1 MTPSGPKWV
10 GVGSVRVRYY
20 DEGQGETVLLLHGL
34 GGFAEHWWKNIDPL
48 SRRFRVIAPDI
59 VGFGLTDKPK
69 ADYTLGYFV
78 EFVSAFVN
86 ALGIAQTAIIGTSLG
101 GAVAMQRAL
110 SDPGSVRKLV
120 LVASVGL
127 AERAGGFIRSLLL
140 PIAESLS
147 IRPSRWMLKFGY
159 RHVVHRYRPDYG
171 VLIERHHD
179 VMRSADAQRVFYEV
193 SRRLID
199 ADAYRQG
206 YLLLGRLCEIRIPV
220 LLIAGR
226 EDRVIPLT
234 HSVRARKYFPEAS
247 LVEVKD
253 CGHMP
258 YLEKPGEFNS
268 LVINFLEN

>member
-59 VGFGLTDKPK
+59 VGFGLTDKPE

-86 ALGIAQTAIIGTSLG
+86 ALGIARTAIIGTSLG

-110 SDPGSVRKLV
+110 SDPGSVGKLV

-159 RHVVHRYRPDYG
+159 RHVVHRYRPNYG
-171 VLIERHHD
+171 VLIERHYD
-179 VMRSADAQRVFYEV
+179 VMRSGGRAASVLRGVPAPDRCRRVSPWV
-193 SRRLID
+193 PAIGPPVWNQDSRPPHRRTG
-199 ADAYRQG
+199 RQG
-206 YLLLGRLCEIRIPV
+206 
-220 LLIAGR
+220 
-226 EDRVIPLT
+226 DSS
-234 HSVRARKYFPEAS
+234 HSFGPGARAFS
-247 LVEVKD
+247 
-253 CGHMP
+253 
-258 YLEKPGEFNS
+258 
-268 LVINFLEN
+268 